1 MAFTIS
7 CMVCG
12 SFRGLT
18 FGRSL
23 TSILFLAEQCLERH
37 VDHTNVVLP
46 LKQRRDR
53 TVKEQHPVDGDHRRV
68 DRGFHGEHHIT
79 LQLHELADERE
90 VPVARWNDLRA
101 VFQLTGH
108 ELAGDIGHDHGD
120 CCDMGHDL
128 VDLVL
133 QTSVIQELPHD
144 LFAGALGHGL
154 FHTDAAVIC
163 VQAVEP
169 HELDVLR
176 LVRGHGLERH
186 IVR

>member
-1 MAFTIS
+1 M
-7 CMVCG
+7 
-12 SFRGLT
+12 
-18 FGRSL
+18 
-23 TSILFLAEQCLERH
+23 
-37 VDHTNVVLP
+37 
-46 LKQRRDR
+46 
-53 TVKEQHPVDGDHRRV
+53 QHPVDGDHRRA

-101 VFQLTGH
+101 VFQLAGH

-120 CCDMGHDL
+120 CCNAG
-128 VDLVL
+128 
-133 QTSVIQELPHD
+133 HD

-154 FHTDAAVIC
+154 LHVGAAVIC
-163 VQAVEP
+163 VQAVEL

-176 LVRGHGLERH
+176 LVRSHGLERH